1 MTYGTLK
8 PSDRELSVAR
18 TSTAHNW
25 LGSARDAGL
34 VFGLILAAS
43 LIGILTRPTGLM
55 AAIWPA
61 NALLL
66 GLFVR
71 WPKLATPLG
80 WAAATAAFLAAD
92 LITGSTLIKTTLL
105 TAGNVVSVGVG
116 VILYMERE
124 ALDRGLKRPISIL
137 YMCGIAG
144 AAAAGAGVL
153 GALVNPAL
161 FNGSALMG
169 AIFWFVTEFVNY
181 IAVLPVILTL
191 PDLRASAGTIRMDR
205 RLLLS
210 RVPPLVALIAACI
223 ASLWIGGPGA
233 LAFPVPA
240 LLWCA
245 LTFGLHGTT
254 VVTLL
259 FSVWTLAA
267 ISTGAIP
274 VGDDFNSIES
284 MLSIRIAVALVA
296 VAQITVASILAA
308 QSEFQVLLQR
318 MVTNDPLTAAL
329 TRRAFTIRSRNLL
342 ALDANSG
349 ANVALLLMDISR
361 FKQINAVYGHAVG
374 DEVLQTLS
382 RIARAALPTADD
394 FGRLGGTEFAVL
406 LPDCDREEAARLA
419 SEICG
424 SFAEKIATLA
434 RDPEMR
440 PTVNIG
446 IALACR
452 APLTVEPLLAQADR
466 SLTRAKAAGIN
477 QFAFV
482 SEEKDVRVGRTA
494 G

>member
-1 MTYGTLK
+1 MTYGPMKQTTR
-8 PSDRELSVAR
+8 DLSVAR
-18 TSTAHNW
+18 TSASHGL
-25 LGSARDAGL
+25 LGPARHAGMVFAL
-34 VFGLILAAS
+34 VLAAS
-43 LIGILTRPTGLM
+43 LFGIFTRPTGLM

-66 GLFVR
+66 GIFVR

-80 WAAATAAFLAAD
+80 WTAAVAAYLAAD
-92 LITGSTLIKTTLL
+92 LSTGATLLKTVLL

-116 VILYMERE
+116 VILYMERD
-124 ALDRGLKRPISIL
+124 ALDRELKRPISIL
-137 YMCGIAG
+137 YMCGITAAA
-144 AAAAGAGVL
+144 AAAAGLL
-153 GALVNPAL
+153 GALINPVL
-161 FNGSALMG
+161 FGGTAVMG

-191 PDLRASAGTIRMDR
+191 PTNRATATSAFRNIDR
-205 RLLLS
+205 RFLLA
-210 RVPPLVALIAACI
+210 RAAPLVALIAACI

-245 LTFGLHGTT
+245 LTFGLHGAA

-274 VGDDFNSIES
+274 VGDNFNSIES

-296 VAQITVASILAA
+296 IAQITAASVLAA
-308 QSEFQVLLQR
+308 QSEFQILLQR

-342 ALDANSG
+342 AGEAHSN
-349 ANVALLLMDISR
+349 AKVALLLIDINR
-361 FKQINAVYGHAVG
+361 FKQINTVYGHAVG
-374 DEVLQTLS
+374 DDVLRTLS
-382 RIARAALPTADD
+382 RIARAALPNGDD

-406 LPDCDREEAARLA
+406 LTECERDEAARLA
-419 SEICG
+419 RDICET
-424 SFAEKIATLA
+424 FAEKISALTSN
-434 RDPEMR
+434 PKIR
-440 PTVNIG
+440 PTVSIG
-446 IALACR
+446 VALAFR

-466 SLTRAKAAGIN
+466 ALARAKVAGGN
-477 QFAFV
+477 RFAFV
-482 SEEKDVRVGRTA
+482 DDP
-494 G
+494 